1 MKMHPPGLL
10 FSFLAAWFISTV
22 EGQSQ
27 KLKSMHCNIKTM
39 FTLATPCTSCAVATK
54 VVCPKGWI
62 KMTQA
67 LGERGCR
74 YTVNLEE
81 DTLSLPGCSHMCK
94 KEVEEKKCC
103 PGFWG
108 TECYECPGGPEKPCS
123 GHGTCL
129 DGITRN
135 GTCTCEGRYGGS
147 ACQDCLDENLFGP
160 DCQSVCDCQH
170 GVCNHGIS
178 GDGSC
183 TCHGGYTGPKCDQEL
198 PHCRGRDCG
207 NNGQCVLVNG
217 KAICD
222 CMPGYRKSG
231 SICQAQDP
239 CTSSP
244 CSPLAVCKA
253 LRPGKYECTCKDG
266 YHGDGK
272 ICQPINPCIINNGGC
287 PENSTVC
294 IYKSPGKS
302 SCVCKPGMSGLNPS
316 AGCSF
321 VSVCQRYFC
330 DVSSK
335 CKISPDGTASCV
347 CKDGEIG
354 DGRSCYK
361 NLMSE
366 ISQINTR
373 GRWYKKLN
381 SANKMFASGCS
392 LALTKYGPFTVFVP
406 SLQPY
411 SERTDFNVTV
421 AQRLCKMH
429 IIPGQHLVED
439 MVKTKTLW
447 TLSGHQLTFNDQIK
461 SYTKSFRYQDLP
473 GELYT
478 IIQSN
483 IPASNGII
491 HIVNTLRK
499 TTTFLN
505 LGNPQKTIG
514 EILAS
519 MEIFSRFETILENC
533 GLPSILD
540 GPGPFTV
547 FVPSNNG
554 VDKLRDGRLI
564 YLFTEGINK
573 LQELVKHHIY
583 TGAGVT
589 VEKLTTM
596 PRIITMANQILTINI
611 TEDGRILL
619 DDSGIPLNK
628 RDIVASNGIIHTLD
642 GIFIPPSIIPIL
654 PQRCNEEQH
663 KIIAGSCVDCGGLNT
678 SVCPPHSTKMAQE
691 IYPSECVYIHD
702 PLGLNVLKKGCAR
715 YCNQTILKPGC
726 CKGFFG
732 PDCTPCPGGFSNP
745 CYGRGNCS
753 DGLQGNGNCLCF
765 EGFKGIACHI
775 CSNPNKHGENCDEDC
790 GCIHGICD
798 NRPGSRGKCQ
808 SRSCKDGYTGE
819 FCDRTSQN
827 CGPTASQYCHRNA
840 VCSLNN
846 TARCICTDGYE
857 GDGFSC
863 LPIDLCRKPERG
875 GCSENAICTS
885 TGPGTATCQCNKGWT
900 GDGKACVAIDNCV
913 LETRGGCHMN
923 ADCSFVGPGQSK
935 CMCKSGYAGDGYNC
949 DPINPCKLDN
959 GGCHDLAV
967 CEPLGGGER
976 SCACAPGYM
985 GDGLVCYGDV
995 LKELARNSHFAGFY
1009 EWIKKSLFS
1018 IPAGINVT
1026 VLVPAEAAI
1035 KNLSQ
1040 AEKDFWLKPYT
1051 LPFLVRAHFLQG
1063 SFTSEQLKEHKGEE
1077 LPTLNP
1083 RTRWEITN
1091 SSGAITIQNAIIVV
1105 ADIPAINGTIYILN
1119 KVLLPPLGDIPPSRP
1134 GLQQQLDMVPAFTL
1148 FKELLLQYQL
1158 IGKIESSEKYTI
1170 FVPGNNSIGEYCHAS
1185 NITQLDNDTVQ
1196 YHVVLGEKLSSTDLK
1211 NGVHKS
1217 TMLGFSYWLMF
1228 YKNNNQTFVNNVRL
1242 DGKFFETK
1250 NGMLIGVSGVLQIQK
1265 NRCTANTTVIQKSR
1279 CAKCDKGFKCP
1290 SGSVLAE
1297 TPGEGKM
1304 PHCLHKSE
1312 FSVVGCYF
1320 TCVKVS
1326 LVSICCPGYYGH
1338 MCEMCPGKPG
1348 SSCSGNGV
1356 CQDGITGS
1364 GECRCHEGFHGTAC
1378 EMCEVGRYGAGCKSV
1393 CTCRNGICNDGLHGD
1408 GSCKC
1413 FQGWEGITCERRIGI
1428 DLCNNTCHLMAN
1440 CINSSVDSLPICSCS
1455 VGYTG
1460 NGTYCSEINPCA
1472 IDNGGCSIYATCT
1485 NVSAGENTCTC
1496 KEGYAGD
1503 GTLCQEIDGCLERN
1517 GNCHSYAEC
1526 TKTGP
1531 NLVACNCLPG
1541 YSGDGVKQCIPINLC
1556 SENNGGCS
1564 RFGVCKYTGPGT
1576 RNCSCGWGQVGDG
1589 FTCRGSVY
1597 QELLRSEAASEFFK
1611 QLLAFKIKE
1620 LSGEGPFTIFVPHA
1634 DLIQNSTT
1642 FSEWTNKSLIKDL
1655 LRYHIVSCR
1664 KLLASELETHESITA
1679 LSGHKI
1685 RIVVKENSV
1694 HLNEEAT
1701 IITSDIVGKN
1711 GVIHIIDKILIPADL
1726 QSQNVSSRLAQQS
1739 ITEVAEAYGYKIYS
1753 KLLRVNGLNSLG
1765 ILSSS
1770 GLCGSFMHTQHV
1782 FVVSMLSCVSGQ
1794 EAELLSL
1801 VNNSAHRPFTM
1812 LWPTDAVFNALPEK
1826 MQTWLYSKDHRDK
1839 LAAYLKM
1846 HMIRDTKVVAGNLP
1860 HIASVRTMHGSTISF
1875 SCSKSNV
1882 GELLVDNGNAKI
1894 VQRHMEFDGGIA
1906 YGIDQLLEPP
1916 NLGSRCDDFLSVELR
1931 GSVESC
1937 GVCGFEPSCPAGSV
1951 QRGKTQPCFY
1961 YENPFS
1967 RFSYFSHRNYLLS
1980 RSHWYPS
1987 MFDNGNRWHSLR
1999 RSLTKGCKRVC
2010 FSTSWVPQCCA
2021 NHYGRDCHVCPG
2033 GLEAPCSNRGTCDD
2047 RINGSG
2053 RCNCTEAFI
2062 GTACELCAPG
2072 RYGPG
2077 CQECKCTENGMCN
2090 EGLHGDGICFCTEE
2104 WTGERCEIKLA
2115 ATPVCSPACH
2125 PNASCRADNIC
2136 ECNLH
2141 YEGDGR
2147 SCTVI
2152 DQCRD
2157 DNGGCSEH
2165 ANCTQVG
2172 VQLSCTC
2179 LLDYQGDGYVC
2190 SPIDRCA
2197 DGRNGDC
2204 SEHAL
2209 CFSTGPNAR
2218 KCECKAGYV
2227 GNGIQCLE
2235 EAVPPTNRCLEKNGH
2250 CHPEAI
2256 CTDLHFHDKTI
2267 GVFHLQSPRG
2277 KYTFTYGEAE
2287 AACMAEDAALA
2298 TLQQLSA
2305 AQQMGFH
2312 LCLVG
2317 WLNNGTAGYPT
2328 VYPTAS
2334 CGSNHVG
2341 IVDYGSRKNLTER
2354 WDAFCYRAKD
2364 VRCNCRDGFIGDGY
2378 SCSGN
2383 LLAVL
2388 AEHSNFSIFYSIL
2401 LDYTNATQ
2409 DGLEFLNFLSNDT
2422 AYKTLFVPLNS
2433 GFGVNMT
2440 LTWEEVKLHVSLSD
2454 VLLLSFNLT
2463 HGTIIP
2469 SCSGYNL
2476 LIADAPL
2483 LNSTQPPGSKVVNNT
2498 LIVEWDILTFN
2509 GIIHAIEGP
2518 LRMPQQPVHLAQVT
2532 NAMKSSHPV
2541 TIGVTSAV
2549 VVVLLLLA
2557 VAGVSY
2563 YYQKIKNRGFQFH
2576 YFQADLEEEE
2586 QARNP
2591 PLVSFPNPIFG
2602 AQSLMCEP
2610 FEDSLRGED
2619 FSDTHRILE

>member
-10 FSFLAAWFISTV
+10 FSFLSAWFISTV

-27 KLKSMHCNIKTM
+27 KLKSMHCNVKTM

-74 YTVNLEE
+74 YTVNLGE
-81 DTLSLPGCSHMCK
+81 DTLSLLGCSHMCK
-94 KEVEEKKCC
+94 KEIEEKKCC

-135 GTCTCEGRYGGS
+135 GTCTCEGRYGGF

-183 TCHGGYTGPKCDQEL
+183 TCHGGYTGLKCDQEL
-198 PHCRGRDCG
+198 PLCRGVPCG
-207 NNGQCVLVNG
+207 NNAQCVLMNG
-217 KAICD
+217 MAICD

-231 SICQAQDP
+231 SICQARDP

-244 CSPLAVCKA
+244 CSSLAVCKA
-253 LRPGKYECTCKDG
+253 LSPGKYECTCKDG

-287 PENSTVC
+287 PENITVC

-302 SCVCKPGMSGLNPS
+302 SCVCKPGMSGLYPS
-316 AGCSF
+316 TGCSS
-321 VSVCQRYFC
+321 VSECQRYFC
-330 DVSSK
+330 DASSK
-335 CKISPDGTASCV
+335 CNISPDGTPSCV

-406 SLQPY
+406 SLQTY
-411 SERTDFNVTV
+411 SARTDFNDTI
-421 AQRLCKMH
+421 AQHLCKMH

-447 TLSGHQLTFNDQIK
+447 TLSGHQLTFYDQIQ

-478 IIQSN
+478 VIQSN

-491 HIVNTLRK
+491 HIINTLRK
-499 TTTFLN
+499 TTSFRN

-583 TGAGVT
+583 TGAAVT

-596 PRIITMANQILTINI
+596 TQIITMANQILTINI

-654 PQRCNEEQH
+654 PQRCNEVQH
-663 KIIAGSCVDCGGLNT
+663 KIIAGSCVDCGALNT

-691 IYPSECVYIHD
+691 IYPSECVYVHD

-732 PDCTPCPGGFSNP
+732 LDCMPCPGGFSNP

-798 NRPGSRGKCQ
+798 NRPGSKGKCQ

-819 FCDRTSQN
+819 FCDKTSQN

-875 GCSENAICTS
+875 SCSENAICTS

-913 LETRGGCHMN
+913 LETRGDCHMN

-949 DPINPCKLDN
+949 ESINPCKLDN

-967 CEPLGGGER
+967 CEPLGGGDR

-985 GDGLVCYGDV
+985 GDGLTCYGDV

-1018 IPAGINVT
+1018 IPAGVNVT

-1051 LPFLVRAHFLQG
+1051 LPFLVRSHFLQG
-1063 SFTSEQLKEHKGEE
+1063 SFTSEQLKEHKDEE

-1158 IGKIESSEKYTI
+1158 IGNIESSEKYTI
-1170 FVPGNNSIGEYCHAS
+1170 FVPGNNSIGEYCHSS

-1217 TMLGFSYWLMF
+1217 TMLGVSYWLMF

-1279 CAKCDKGFKCP
+1279 CAKCDRGIKCP
-1290 SGSVLAE
+1290 SGSVLTE
-1297 TPGEGKM
+1297 TPEEGKM
-1304 PHCLHKSE
+1304 PHCLYKFGQSKE
-1312 FSVVGCYF
+1312 VGCYF

-1326 LVSICCPGYYGH
+1326 LVTMDICVRCAQ
-1338 MCEMCPGKPG
+1338 G
-1348 SSCSGNGV
+1348 SQAARV
-1356 CQDGITGS
+1356 
-1364 GECRCHEGFHGTAC
+1364 
-1378 EMCEVGRYGAGCKSV
+1378 
-1393 CTCRNGICNDGLHGD
+1393 
-1408 GSCKC
+1408 
-1413 FQGWEGITCERRIGI
+1413 
-1428 DLCNNTCHLMAN
+1428 
-1440 CINSSVDSLPICSCS
+1440 
-1455 VGYTG
+1455 
-1460 NGTYCSEINPCA
+1460 
-1472 IDNGGCSIYATCT
+1472 
-1485 NVSAGENTCTC
+1485 
-1496 KEGYAGD
+1496 
-1503 GTLCQEIDGCLERN
+1503 
-1517 GNCHSYAEC
+1517 
-1526 TKTGP
+1526 
-1531 NLVACNCLPG
+1531 
-1541 YSGDGVKQCIPINLC
+1541 
-1556 SENNGGCS
+1556 
-1564 RFGVCKYTGPGT
+1564 PGT
-1576 RNCSCGWGQVGDG
+1576 ECARM
-1589 FTCRGSVY
+1589 
-1597 QELLRSEAASEFFK
+1597 A
-1611 QLLAFKIKE
+1611 LLA
-1620 LSGEGPFTIFVPHA
+1620 
-1634 DLIQNSTT
+1634 
-1642 FSEWTNKSLIKDL
+1642 
-1655 LRYHIVSCR
+1655 
-1664 KLLASELETHESITA
+1664 
-1679 LSGHKI
+1679 
-1685 RIVVKENSV
+1685 
-1694 HLNEEAT
+1694 
-1701 IITSDIVGKN
+1701 
-1711 GVIHIIDKILIPADL
+1711 
-1726 QSQNVSSRLAQQS
+1726 
-1739 ITEVAEAYGYKIYS
+1739 
-1753 KLLRVNGLNSLG
+1753 
-1765 ILSSS
+1765 
-1770 GLCGSFMHTQHV
+1770 
-1782 FVVSMLSCVSGQ
+1782 
-1794 EAELLSL
+1794 
-1801 VNNSAHRPFTM
+1801 
-1812 LWPTDAVFNALPEK
+1812 
-1826 MQTWLYSKDHRDK
+1826 
-1839 LAAYLKM
+1839 
-1846 HMIRDTKVVAGNLP
+1846 
-1860 HIASVRTMHGSTISF
+1860 
-1875 SCSKSNV
+1875 
-1882 GELLVDNGNAKI
+1882 
-1894 VQRHMEFDGGIA
+1894 
-1906 YGIDQLLEPP
+1906 
-1916 NLGSRCDDFLSVELR
+1916 
-1931 GSVESC
+1931 
-1937 GVCGFEPSCPAGSV
+1937 AGSV
-1951 QRGKTQPCFY
+1951 AVMKA
-1961 YENPFS
+1961 
-1967 RFSYFSHRNYLLS
+1967 
-1980 RSHWYPS
+1980 
-1987 MFDNGNRWHSLR
+1987 
-1999 RSLTKGCKRVC
+1999 
-2010 FSTSWVPQCCA
+2010 STAQHVRCVKWADTEQVVNQCVP
-2021 NHYGRDCHVCPG
+2021 
-2033 GLEAPCSNRGTCDD
+2033 
-2047 RINGSG
+2047 
-2053 RCNCTEAFI
+2053 
-2062 GTACELCAPG
+2062 
-2072 RYGPG
+2072 
-2077 CQECKCTENGMCN
+2077 
-2090 EGLHGDGICFCTEE
+2090 
-2104 WTGERCEIKLA
+2104 
-2115 ATPVCSPACH
+2115 
-2125 PNASCRADNIC
+2125 
-2136 ECNLH
+2136 
-2141 YEGDGR
+2141 
-2147 SCTVI
+2147 
-2152 DQCRD
+2152 
-2157 DNGGCSEH
+2157 
-2165 ANCTQVG
+2165 
-2172 VQLSCTC
+2172 
-2179 LLDYQGDGYVC
+2179 
-2190 SPIDRCA
+2190 
-2197 DGRNGDC
+2197 
-2204 SEHAL
+2204 
-2209 CFSTGPNAR
+2209 
-2218 KCECKAGYV
+2218 
-2227 GNGIQCLE
+2227 
-2235 EAVPPTNRCLEKNGH
+2235 
-2250 CHPEAI
+2250 
-2256 CTDLHFHDKTI
+2256 
-2267 GVFHLQSPRG
+2267 
-2277 KYTFTYGEAE
+2277 AE
-2287 AACMAEDAALA
+2287 MESVMMACMEMGAANVSKVGRASPVKEEVGLICVTTLA
-2298 TLQQLSA
+2298 T
-2305 AQQMGFH
+2305 
-2312 LCLVG
+2312 
-2317 WLNNGTAGYPT
+2317 
-2328 VYPTAS
+2328 
-2334 CGSNHVG
+2334 
-2341 IVDYGSRKNLTER
+2341 
-2354 WDAFCYRAKD
+2354 
-2364 VRCNCRDGFIGDGY
+2364 
-2378 SCSGN
+2378 
-2383 LLAVL
+2383 
-2388 AEHSNFSIFYSIL
+2388 
-2401 LDYTNATQ
+2401 
-2409 DGLEFLNFLSNDT
+2409 
-2422 AYKTLFVPLNS
+2422 
-2433 GFGVNMT
+2433 
-2440 LTWEEVKLHVSLSD
+2440 
-2454 VLLLSFNLT
+2454 
-2463 HGTIIP
+2463 
-2469 SCSGYNL
+2469 
-2476 LIADAPL
+2476 
-2483 LNSTQPPGSKVVNNT
+2483 
-2498 LIVEWDILTFN
+2498 
-2509 GIIHAIEGP
+2509 
-2518 LRMPQQPVHLAQVT
+2518 
-2532 NAMKSSHPV
+2532 
-2541 TIGVTSAV
+2541 
-2549 VVVLLLLA
+2549 
-2557 VAGVSY
+2557 
-2563 YYQKIKNRGFQFH
+2563 
-2576 YFQADLEEEE
+2576 
-2586 QARNP
+2586 
-2591 PLVSFPNPIFG
+2591 
-2602 AQSLMCEP
+2602 
-2610 FEDSLRGED
+2610 
-2619 FSDTHRILE
+2619 